1 MSPPGTK
8 PAATGVPHS
17 DAESVTPGRPRDSG
31 SRQQTHP
38 GQALNSGSP
47 SFDKEST
54 QRTNP
59 NSVPLKPPES
69 K

>member
-1 MSPPGTK
+1 MSPAATK
-8 PAATGVPHS
+8 IAATGVPQK
-17 DAESVTPGRPRDSG
+17 ETNSVTPGRPKDSG

-47 SFDKEST
+47 SFDKET
-54 QRTNP
+54 TERTDP
-59 NSVPLKPPES
+59 DPVPVTPPDT